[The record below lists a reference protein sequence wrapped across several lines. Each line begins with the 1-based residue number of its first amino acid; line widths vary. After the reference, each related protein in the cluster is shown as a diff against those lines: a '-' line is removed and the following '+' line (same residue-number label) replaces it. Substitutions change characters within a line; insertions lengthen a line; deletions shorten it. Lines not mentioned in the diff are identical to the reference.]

1 MHLTT
6 TLAPI
11 ICIAIVTL
19 LPLAAYSSPQ
29 FSPKPGPAPP
39 PQTEELAAVTSSAE
53 HNALSRVPAAALAE
67 LSAGNTDFA
76 YDLYRAIRKK
86 KWQSLLFAVQHL
98 NCGGD
103 DLRRC
108 TRGDRAANRRCT
120 ALHPGPRSIASRP
133 ECPGARPR
141 SAQPRRSGPVAG
153 LCTEYCQF
161 DLGTGRLSVPDGV
174 SRPAWRY
181 LRSEDGLAGFCRC
194 AAKPTDDQQ
203 LGQRSHL
210 GPY

>member
-29 FSPKPGPAPP
+29 FSPKPGHAPP

-76 YDLYRAIRKK
+76 CNLYRAIRKK
-86 KWQSLLFAVQHL
+86 VAISAI
-98 NCGGD
+98 
-103 DLRRC
+103 R
-108 TRGDRAANRRCT
+108 
-120 ALHPGPRSIASRP
+120 
-133 ECPGARPR
+133 R
-141 SAQPRRSGPVAG
+141 SASQLR
-153 LCTEYCQF
+153 
-161 DLGTGRLSVPDGV
+161 
-174 SRPAWRY
+174 WR
-181 LRSEDGLAGFCRC
+181 
-194 AAKPTDDQQ
+194 
-203 LGQRSHL
+203 
-210 GPY
+210 

>member
-39 PQTEELAAVTSSAE
+39 PPPQKEELAAVTSSAE
-53 HNALSRVPAAALAE
+53 HNAPSRVPAAALAE

-86 KWQSLLFAVQHL
+86 VAVSAI
-98 NCGGD
+98 
-103 DLRRC
+103 R
-108 TRGDRAANRRCT
+108 
-120 ALHPGPRSIASRP
+120 
-133 ECPGARPR
+133 R
-141 SAQPRRSGPVAG
+141 SASQLR
-153 LCTEYCQF
+153 
-161 DLGTGRLSVPDGV
+161 
-174 SRPAWRY
+174 WR
-181 LRSEDGLAGFCRC
+181 
-194 AAKPTDDQQ
+194 
-203 LGQRSHL
+203 
-210 GPY
+210 

>member
-6 TLAPI
+6 ILAPI

-39 PQTEELAAVTSSAE
+39 SQREELGAVTSSAV

-86 KWQSLLFAVQHL
+86 VAISAI
-98 NCGGD
+98 
-103 DLRRC
+103 R
-108 TRGDRAANRRCT
+108 
-120 ALHPGPRSIASRP
+120 
-133 ECPGARPR
+133 R
-141 SAQPRRSGPVAG
+141 SASQLR
-153 LCTEYCQF
+153 
-161 DLGTGRLSVPDGV
+161 
-174 SRPAWRY
+174 WR
-181 LRSEDGLAGFCRC
+181 
-194 AAKPTDDQQ
+194 
-203 LGQRSHL
+203 
-210 GPY
+210 